1 MGIRFDDQT
10 VLVTGASTGI
20 GAALARGFG
29 SAGATVAVHY
39 NASRDPAEKV
49 VADIEEAGG
58 RGFAL
63 QADLTD
69 AAAPDA
75 LLSAVVERAG
85 RVDVLVNNAGDLLER
100 SEVAD
105 MSDEVYRGIIALNVD
120 SVFRMCRAAVPAMRD
135 AGRGAIV
142 NVSSIAART
151 GGGGG
156 SVVYAAAKAA
166 VATLTRGLAG
176 ELAGDGIRVN
186 ALSPGVI
193 NTPFHERHSG
203 PERLE
208 RMVAG
213 IPMGRLGRPDEMVGP
228 VLFLASDE
236 YASYVTGQVLEVNGG
251 QVSP

>member
-1 MGIRFDDQT
+1 MRFDDQT
-10 VLVTGASTGI
+10 VLVTGAGTGI

-58 RGFAL
+58 RGFAVR
-63 QADLTD
+63 ADLTD

-75 LLSAVVERAG
+75 LVSAVVERVD

-105 MSDEVYRGIIALNVD
+105 MSDDVYRGIIALNVD
-120 SVFRMCRAAVPAMRD
+120 SVFRMCRAAIPGMRD

-193 NTPFHERHSG
+193 DTPFHERHSD

-208 RMVAG
+208 RMVGG
-213 IPMGRLGRPDEMVGP
+213 IPVGRLGRPDEMVGP

-236 YASYVTGQVLEVNGG
+236 YASYVSGQVLEVNGG